1 MHERREGEEDKWGVS
16 KSNKCCNLCS
26 ESFTTINIR
35 ESLKMHIIHF
45 VLSNNLAQNGKRE
58 NPWIFPLF
66 DVP

>member
-16 KSNKCCNLCS
+16 KSIKCCNLCS

-45 VLSNNLAQNGKRE
+45 VLSNNLA
-58 NPWIFPLF
+58 
-66 DVP
+66 